1 MTSPLS
7 TTRNPYWKDPKNST
21 IYTPDYVCRFLYS
34 IIHPVIE
41 PKVILDPAIGRG
53 ALIECWRNTCLIVGV
68 DIDRKSE
75 RYADEFT
82 CSRFEDIQAWSLSY
96 PDMVICN
103 PPFNGADGRK
113 LYPEVFL
120 RQIIRLF
127 GATVPIVLFAPMG
140 FRLNQ
145 RKKSKR
151 WQWVRDNGP
160 EITSIVSLPLDV
172 FDNVKF
178 HSEILMFNIPT
189 VKPHY
194 WLDRNYM
201 VA

>member
-7 TTRNPYWKDPKNST
+7 TTRNPYWTDPKNST
-21 IYTPDYVCRFLYS
+21 IYTPDYVCRFLYN

-53 ALIECWRNTCLIVGV
+53 ALIKCWRNTCHIVGV
-68 DIDRKSE
+68 DIDRNSG
-75 RYADEFT
+75 RYADEFM
-82 CSRFEDIQAWSLSY
+82 CSRFEDIQAWSLSC

-127 GATVPIVLFAPMG
+127 GATVPVVLFAPMG

-172 FDNVKF
+172 FDNVQF